1 MDLDELERLL
11 REATA
16 LRAQRN
22 FALKE
27 EQRALDPL
35 YSKAEAELSEALRNC
50 AEELIRDARR
60 YREAE
65 ELGRYQDCGDK
76 HRDWLSVGA
85 WLYPGDRIVVVRDAI
100 AQEGKG

>member
-1 MDLDELERLL
+1 MTDLNELERLL

-16 LRAQRN
+16 LRARRN

-35 YSKAEAELSEALRNC
+35 YSKAEAELSEALRNS

-60 YREAE
+60 YGLLRRGQHWSVINGIGDTLRAE
-65 ELGRYQDCGDK
+65 TLDAA
-76 HRDWLSVGA
+76 V
-85 WLYPGDRIVVVRDAI
+85 DAI
-100 AQEGKG
+100 AQEQP